1 MDDENRPEGFEP
13 PDETASVEPPAAPPD
28 EGPAAEPP
36 GEGAEEIVAE
46 APVAESQGAE
56 ESMDEA
62 PVVEEDEEY
71 EPTPRVKP
79 EIPGADLEVDI
90 VAEGEDPLA
99 RLELG
104 DDELAAEE
112 L

>member
-46 APVAESQGAE
+46 APVAESQGAARGLYAALFVRT
-56 ESMDEA
+56 A
-62 PVVEEDEEY
+62 PAR
-71 EPTPRVKP
+71 TPRKRAPLPAAP
-79 EIPGADLEVDI
+79 EASD
-90 VAEGEDPLA
+90 AT
-99 RLELG
+99 
-104 DDELAAEE
+104 
-112 L
+112 